1 MHNISKVFPN
11 KLIDFKFEGKSDR
24 RIQLGN
30 ASYSSLKYCYGLNHP
45 LTQIYD
51 VSIGTR
57 NLCLVGIPVRITFS
71 ILASNS
77 SNITCNFMN
86 HVTWRDRNNITFLL
100 VLVTLPTCS
109 RGICLSV
116 HSLTNLKRWYVT
128 PHKCEDWNWSSS
140 IVIFLG
146 VILLLDTQDMD
157 LPSSWF
163 LMLFFVLEISVNRTE
178 ICAVWFCI
186 RIV

>member
-30 ASYSSLKYCYGLNHP
+30 ASYSGLKYCYGLNHP
-45 LTQIYD
+45 MTQIYD

-100 VLVTLPTCS
+100 VLVTYLLS
-109 RGICLSV
+109 RHLFICA
-116 HSLTNLKRWYVT
+116 
-128 PHKCEDWNWSSS
+128 
-140 IVIFLG
+140 
-146 VILLLDTQDMD
+146 LLDE
-157 LPSSWF
+157 SKK
-163 LMLFFVLEISVNRTE
+163 V
-178 ICAVWFCI
+178 ICHASQV
-186 RIV
+186 